1 MLSLISTLGGLLI
14 SGLPNV
20 LGFFQD
26 KSDKKH
32 ELELAKMQT
41 ERELQMM
48 ERGFIA
54 QQKVEEIRTDQV
66 EMQTAAQMQ
75 NAALDHDKKIMEKA
89 STWVVNYV
97 GTVRPTVT
105 YIFVAELVAINFWLC
120 YQLFKIPNL
129 INGVDDLTIIGELI
143 FSSDEMAM
151 LGGIIGFWFGSRNWD
166 KKK

>member
-26 KSDKKH
+26 KSDKAH
-32 ELELAKMQT
+32 ELELARLQT
-41 ERELQMM
+41 EREMQMM

-54 QQKVEEIRTDQV
+54 QQRVEEIRTDQV

-75 NAALDHDKKIMEKA
+75 NAALDHDKKVMERS

-105 YIFVAELVAINFWLC
+105 YLFVLELVAINFWLC
-120 YQLFKIPNL
+120 YQLFKMPGL
-129 INGVDDLTIIGELI
+129 ITGVQDLDVISEMI

-151 LGGIIGFWFGSRNWD
+151 LGGIIGFWFGSRNWQ
-166 KKK
+166 KK

>member
-26 KSDKKH
+26 KSDKAH
-32 ELELAKMQT
+32 ELELARMQT

-48 ERGFIA
+48 ERGFVA

-75 NAALDHDKKIMEKA
+75 NAALDHDKKIMERA

-105 YIFVAELVAINFWLC
+105 YLFVLELVAINAWLAWN
-120 YQLFKIPNL
+120 LFKMPGL
-129 INGVDDLTIIGELI
+129 ITSVNDLNVIGELI